1 MSAFEAPAL
10 DAIAMQLVA
19 ALDEYELDTATMI
32 SAWPDL
38 DHYAAVSEKVETIRM
53 YCAALPEVSVPW
65 VELLITHAELIH
77 HLWRVQYALV
87 KVDRAGDH
95 LAAVRERHAAAIVA
109 LRNRC
114 LHTVGRAQRQFRA
127 LPSSGPAPA

>member
-1 MSAFEAPAL
+1 MSASEAPAL

-19 ALDEYELDTATMI
+19 ALDAYELDTATMI
-32 SAWPDL
+32 AAWPDL
-38 DHYAAVSEKVETIRM
+38 DHYAEVSEKVETIRM

-65 VELLITHAELIH
+65 VELLIAHAELIH

-87 KVDRAGDH
+87 KVEGAGDH
-95 LAAVRERHAAAIVA
+95 LATVRERHAVAIVA

-114 LHTVGRAQRQFRA
+114 LRAVGKPQRQAFG
-127 LPSSGPAPA
+127 S

>member
-32 SAWPDL
+32 AAWPNL
-38 DHYAAVSEKVETIRM
+38 EHYAAVSEKVETIRM
-53 YCAALPEVSVPW
+53 FCAALPEVSVPW
-65 VELLITHAELIH
+65 VELLIAHAELVH

-87 KVDRAGDH
+87 KLHDAGSQM
-95 LAAVRERHAAAIVA
+95 ATVRERHAAAIGA

-114 LHTVGRAQRQFRA
+114 LRSVGRAHRQ
-127 LPSSGPAPA
+127 PSTS

>member
-32 SAWPDL
+32 AAWPEL
-38 DHYAAVSEKVETIRM
+38 EHYAQVSEKVETIRM

-65 VELLITHAELIH
+65 VELLIAHAELIH

-87 KVDRAGDH
+87 QADDAGNH

-114 LHTVGRAQRQFRA
+114 LRAVGKPQRQA
-127 LPSSGPAPA
+127 VDS